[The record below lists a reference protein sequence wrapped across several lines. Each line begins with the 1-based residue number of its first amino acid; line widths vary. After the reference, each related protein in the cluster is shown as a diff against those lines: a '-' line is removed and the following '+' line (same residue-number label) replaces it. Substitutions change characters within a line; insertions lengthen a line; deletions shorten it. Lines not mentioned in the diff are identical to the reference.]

1 MRNILLILGLFF
13 LQGNASAQNGALN
26 IFDQSNDITWLG
38 VDITQVRF
46 VGPVTGWGKETTKD
60 PQEIRDKY
68 AAEWNDFM
76 LKEKI
81 EEAVH
86 RSTVSKNIEY
96 VKKMNYKADV
106 KKMFDNEM
114 SEYQLLDESKV
125 KALVKKYDF
134 GKEKGIGFMLIA
146 EGFSKSIE
154 QGSFWA
160 TFIDMGSGKVIMTK
174 RVTGKAFGF
183 GFRNYWL
190 GSMKNA
196 LKTVKKEYNSW
207 EK

>member
-1 MRNILLILGLFF
+1 MKNALLILSLLFIHV
-13 LQGNASAQNGALN
+13 QGFSQKGALS
-26 IFDQSNDITWLG
+26 IFDKSNNITWLG

-46 VGPVTGWGKETTKD
+46 VGPVSGWGKETTKD

-68 AAEWNDFM
+68 AAEWNEYL

-81 EEAVH
+81 ELAVH
-86 RSTVSKNIEY
+86 RSYVNREVDL

-106 KKMFDNEM
+106 KNMFDNDM
-114 SEYQLLDESKV
+114 TEYQLLDENKV
-125 KALVKKYDF
+125 KALVKKYNF
-134 GKEKGIGFMLIA
+134 GDQKGIGFMLIA
-146 EGFSKSIE
+146 EGFSKTIE

-160 TFIDMGSGKVIMTK
+160 TFVDMGSGKVLMTK

-196 LKTVKKEYNSW
+196 LKTVAKEYNSW